1 MVSRRDLLRF
11 TVLTSGALFAASIA
25 LAVLG
30 RVDDR
35 RRGNPKAIARVSDV
49 PPGKAFA
56 FSYPGS
62 GDQAML
68 LNLPGQGFVAYSRK
82 CTHLSCGVRYEPDK
96 SRLHCPCHEGVF
108 DPATG
113 NPTSGPPQRPL
124 PRIVLEQ
131 RGDTIWAMEEV
142 P

>member
-11 TVLTSGALFAASIA
+11 AVFTSGALFAGTVV
-25 LAVLG
+25 LAILG
-30 RVDDR
+30 RIDDR
-35 RRGNPKAIARVSDV
+35 KLGSPKPVAKLSDV
-49 PPGKAFA
+49 QPGKAFS
-56 FSYPGS
+56 FNYPTS
-62 GDQAML
+62 DDQAML

-82 CTHLSCGVRYEPDK
+82 CTHLSCAVRYEAEE
-96 SRLHCPCHEGVF
+96 SRLHCPCHEGIF

-113 NPTSGPPQRPL
+113 EPTAGPPQRRL

-131 RGDTIWAMEEV
+131 RGDTLWAIEQV